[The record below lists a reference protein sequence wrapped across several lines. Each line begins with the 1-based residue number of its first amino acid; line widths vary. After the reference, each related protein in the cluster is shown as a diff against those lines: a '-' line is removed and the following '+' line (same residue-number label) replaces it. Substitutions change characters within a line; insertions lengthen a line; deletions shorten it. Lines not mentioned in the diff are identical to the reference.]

1 MIKQTIKYTDFNDVE
16 RTEDFFFNL
25 TEAELVDYS
34 VSVEGGI
41 EKKLED
47 IVNSNDIKEILK
59 IFKELIL
66 LSVGKKSDDGRLFVK
81 NDKIREEFEQ
91 CPAYSELY
99 MSFINDDNKAADFV
113 NGILPKN
120 KQMTKD
126 QLDKNMAEAAERLG
140 VQKPETP
147 ELTSDVIEESKEEK
161 TVVDMPKPEDDQN
174 N

>member
-25 TEAELVDYS
+25 TEAELVEYS

-47 IVNSNDIKEILK
+47 IINSNDIKEILK

-66 LSVGKKSDDGRLFVK
+66 LSYGKKSEDGRRFIK
-81 NDKIREEFEQ
+81 NDQLREEFSQ
-91 CPAYSELY
+91 TPAYSELY

-113 NGILPKN
+113 NGILPKS
-120 KQMTKD
+120 KQMTKE
-126 QLDKNMAEAAERLG
+126 QMDKNMAEAAERLG
-140 VQKPETP
+140 VKKPEISEAPTQ
-147 ELTSDVIEESKEEK
+147 IEEPKE
-161 TVVDMPKPEDDQN
+161 TPVVDMPKPETDQN

>member
-16 RTEDFFFNL
+16 RIEDFFFNL

-41 EKKLED
+41 EKKLEEV
-47 IVNSNDIKEILK
+47 VNSNDIKEILK

-81 NDKIREEFEQ
+81 NDQIRAEFEQ

-99 MSFINDDNKAADFV
+99 MSFINDDTKAADFV
-113 NGILPKN
+113 NGILPKS

-140 VQKPETP
+140 VPKPETP
-147 ELTSDVIEESKEEK
+147 EITPVEPEVVKNENP
-161 TVVDMPKPEDDQN
+161 VVDMPKPESD
-174 N
+174 